1 MEGQL
6 QSCSVPL
13 ESIPLMDGIDL
24 AVGKPKVPHFLLHDQ
39 YCRGVNYNPS
49 CDGAPWPTVYSART
63 RKLVTSV
70 KLLPTVSLDGG
81 GG

>member
-1 MEGQL
+1 MEGWL

-39 YCRGVNYNPS
+39 YCMGVNYNPG
-49 CDGAPWPTVYSART
+49 CDEVPWTTYYSAWT
-63 RKLVTSV
+63 RRHGDLSEAA
-70 KLLPTVSLDGG
+70 GG
-81 GG
+81 